1 MEYARNVLGWEFA
14 HTYEVVKDETYDR
27 EENGTRNENDSRKFV
42 VSLFFFRNVSL
53 ESTEYGILL
62 LILITKYILIQVY
75 TEHS

>member
-42 VSLFFFRNVSL
+42 VSLFFFQKFFFR
-53 ESTEYGILL
+53 
-62 LILITKYILIQVY
+62 K
-75 TEHS
+75 H